1 MNENKSKNVRKI
13 LMIQIVLN
21 LVLIGIVL
29 GVFYLLTRTRTY
41 PDGELV
47 FIMLFILIAMI
58 LSMSVSIYINH
69 RTQVKLDEDRLSR
82 SIIVARASRDMRTPM
97 NTIINASNQDM
108 VSRYNPQDMKN
119 ALDNVNS
126 AGKYLMTLIE
136 DLLALSKLKDRQLT
150 LDEKPHTI
158 MECVEESFHMVMP
171 HFEKKNIH
179 FNIEYKNVDV
189 CRYVNVDS
197 VRVQQ
202 VLVNLLN
209 NACKYTPSEG
219 HVDLVIEGL
228 NQTDEY
234 VDIQFTLSDD
244 GIGIPQGALKNLLKI
259 MPDDIAA
266 EKGMGMTIVNALVK
280 AMNGKITCESQEDK
294 GTTFV
299 INFRWPYCYKDQ
311 VEKITTDYSV
321 LNGKHILLVENNAM
335 SAEVAKQI
343 LETQGMSMDLAVNG
357 KDGVEIFTHAMPH
370 TYDAILMDIRMPLM
384 DGIEA
389 TQIIRQ
395 STHPES
401 DIIPIIAMTA
411 DAFDE
416 DRQRTRDAGM
426 NAHITKPI
434 NPQELFTTLTN
445 YLR

>member
-1 MNENKSKNVRKI
+1 MNKNEGNGERKKFMKNFKKIMALIIAAVMIVSTMSVTAFAADTVDRKI
-13 LMIQIVLN
+13 SVSN
-21 LVLIGIVL
+21 LEKDDKVTFYKVL
-29 GVFYLLTRTRTY
+29 GWAPTT
-41 PDGELV
+41 
-47 FIMLFILIAMI
+47 
-58 LSMSVSIYINH
+58 
-69 RTQVKLDEDRLSR
+69 
-82 SIIVARASRDMRTPM
+82 
-97 NTIINASNQDM
+97 
-108 VSRYNPQDMKN
+108 
-119 ALDNVNS
+119 
-126 AGKYLMTLIE
+126 
-136 DLLALSKLKDRQLT
+136 
-150 LDEKPHTI
+150 
-158 MECVEESFHMVMP
+158 
-171 HFEKKNIH
+171 
-179 FNIEYKNVDV
+179 
-189 CRYVNVDS
+189 
-197 VRVQQ
+197 
-202 VLVNLLN
+202 
-209 NACKYTPSEG
+209 
-219 HVDLVIEGL
+219 
-228 NQTDEY
+228 
-234 VDIQFTLSDD
+234 
-244 GIGIPQGALKNLLKI
+244 
-259 MPDDIAA
+259 DIAT

-311 VEKITTDYSV
+311 VEKITTDYSI
-321 LNGKHILLVENNAM
+321 LDGKHILLVENNAM

-343 LETQGMSMDLAVNG
+343 LESQGMSMDLAVNG

>member
-1 MNENKSKNVRKI
+1 
-13 LMIQIVLN
+13 
-21 LVLIGIVL
+21 
-29 GVFYLLTRTRTY
+29 
-41 PDGELV
+41 
-47 FIMLFILIAMI
+47 
-58 LSMSVSIYINH
+58 MS
-69 RTQVKLDEDRLSR
+69 
-82 SIIVARASRDMRTPM
+82 
-97 NTIINASNQDM
+97 
-108 VSRYNPQDMKN
+108 
-119 ALDNVNS
+119 
-126 AGKYLMTLIE
+126 
-136 DLLALSKLKDRQLT
+136 
-150 LDEKPHTI
+150 
-158 MECVEESFHMVMP
+158 
-171 HFEKKNIH
+171 
-179 FNIEYKNVDV
+179 
-189 CRYVNVDS
+189 
-197 VRVQQ
+197 
-202 VLVNLLN
+202 
-209 NACKYTPSEG
+209 
-219 HVDLVIEGL
+219 
-228 NQTDEY
+228 
-234 VDIQFTLSDD
+234 
-244 GIGIPQGALKNLLKI
+244 QGALKNLLKI
-259 MPDDIAA
+259 MPDDIAT

-311 VEKITTDYSV
+311 VEKITTDYSI
-321 LNGKHILLVENNAM
+321 LDGKHILLVENNAM

-343 LETQGMSMDLAVNG
+343 LESQGMSMDLAVNG